1 MIVHACFVPH
11 PPLLIPEVGKD
22 NINHLKET
30 QAAYHQLE
38 SELYARKPEVLLVIS
53 SHSLHQNSFSINQQP
68 QVSINF
74 KRFGDLITNLELKN
88 DIAIGY
94 KIKEAT
100 ETEMPIILTA
110 EQVIDYGAGV
120 PLFYLANHLP
130 DCQICVIHPAKDLDY
145 NDHFKFGELIKEQLA
160 SYPKRVAVI
169 AAGDL
174 SHRLHQDSPAGYSPR
189 AQEFDQKI
197 IKILAEKDFD
207 SLVKFDKF
215 LADEAK
221 ECALK
226 PLLVLMG
233 IIKDINFD
241 SEKLSYQA
249 PFGIGYLVANFSLK

>member
-30 QAAYHQLE
+30 QAAYQRLE

-53 SHSLHQNSFSINQQP
+53 SHSLHQSSFSINQQP
-68 QVSINF
+68 KVNINF
-74 KRFGDLITNLELKN
+74 KRFGDLITNLEFQN

-100 ETEMPIILTA
+100 ETEMPIILSA

-130 DCQICVIHPAKDLDY
+130 NCQICVIHPAKDLDY
-145 NDHFKFGELIKEQLA
+145 ADHVKFGELIKEQLA
-160 SYPKRVAVI
+160 SYPKRVAII

-197 IKILAEKDFD
+197 IKLLAEKDFET
-207 SLVKFDKF
+207 LVKFDKF
-215 LADEAK
+215 LAEEAK

-233 IIKDINFD
+233 IIKDINFEP
-241 SEKLSYQA
+241 EKFSYQA
-249 PFGIGYLVANFSLK
+249 PFGIGYLVVNFAIK

>member
-30 QAAYHQLE
+30 QVAYRQLE
-38 SELYARKPEVLLVIS
+38 AELYARKPEVLLVIS
-53 SHSLHQNSFSINQQP
+53 SHSLHPSSFSINQQP
-68 QVSINF
+68 KISVNF
-74 KRFGDLITNLELKN
+74 KRFGDLITNLEFKN

-100 ETEMPIILTA
+100 ETEMPIILSA
-110 EQVIDYGAGV
+110 EQVIDYGVGV

-130 DCQICVIHPAKDLDY
+130 NCQICIVHPAKDLDY
-145 NDHFKFGELIKEQLA
+145 SDHIKFGELIKEQLV
-160 SYPKRVAVI
+160 SYPKRVAII

-197 IKILAEKDFD
+197 IKILAEKDFEA
-207 SLVKFDKF
+207 LTKFDKF
-215 LADEAK
+215 LAEEAK

-226 PLLVLMG
+226 PLLVLTG
-233 IIKDINFD
+233 IIKNINFEP
-241 SEKLSYQA
+241 EKLSYQA
-249 PFGIGYLVANFSLK
+249 PFGIGYLVVNFSIK